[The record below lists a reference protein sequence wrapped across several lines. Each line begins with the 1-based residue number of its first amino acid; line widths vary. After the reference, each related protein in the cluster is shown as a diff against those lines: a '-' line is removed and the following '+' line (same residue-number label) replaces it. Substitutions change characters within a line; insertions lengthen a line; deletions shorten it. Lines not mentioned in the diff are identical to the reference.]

1 MLLKNRLG
9 IDLYVNGVFTGTND
23 VVIHNSPN
31 SVTYITC
38 NNEQDHVKILYDK
51 QFPYSFGII
60 FNGDIC
66 AVTSEWFG
74 CERDP
79 YDEPIIE
86 IIYKKDF
93 KQWEMDDLT
102 KLKETNPNQYSI
114 YQKYSEYFTKS
125 EQLGFVLN

>member
-23 VVIHNSPN
+23 VVINNSPN
-31 SVTYITC
+31 GVTYITC
-38 NNEQDHVKILYDK
+38 NNEHDYVKILYDK
-51 QFPYSFGII
+51 QFLHSFGII

-74 CERDP
+74 CERDQ
-79 YDEPIIE
+79 YGEPIVE

-93 KQWEMDDLT
+93 KQWKMDDLA
-102 KLKETNPNQYSI
+102 KLKEHNPNQYAI
-114 YQKYSEYFTKS
+114 YQKCSAYSTKS
-125 EQLGFVLN
+125 EQLEFVLN